1 MIFIAKKT
9 IIRTMQT
16 PESKKPPRLMLF
28 AISAVMLVLGL
39 ATVLWW
45 YKATPRQ
52 LTEADLPVELAMN
65 YLPEGKPI
73 SGLQMTDQ
81 NGQAFTEAR
90 FQQHWS
96 FVFFGFT
103 NCPDVCPTTMLVMKQ
118 VWQKLPPAAHTD
130 PKPQLIFVSVD
141 PDRDSVAKLKDY
153 VAFYHP
159 EFIAVRGEHD
169 KLDVL
174 VKQLGALY
182 GYEDGPDKDNYTV
195 NHSAQ
200 LVVVDPQGNLRA
212 IFSPP
217 FVVDELV
224 KTFVHIRQFHKG

>member
-16 PESKKPPRLMLF
+16 LESKKPPRLLLVV
-28 AISAVMLVLGL
+28 ISVVMLLLGL
-39 ATVLWW
+39 ATVLLWNK
-45 YKATPRQ
+45 YASRQ
-52 LTEADLPVELAMN
+52 LTEADLPPELAMN
-65 YLPEGKPI
+65 YLPDGKPVR
-73 SGLQMTDQ
+73 GLQMTDHNNQ
-81 NGQAFTEAR
+81 PFTEAR

-96 FVFFGFT
+96 FLFFGFT

-118 VWQKLPPAAHTD
+118 VWQKLPPVAPTE

-182 GYEDGPDKDNYTV
+182 GYEDGPDKNNYTV

-200 LVVVDPQGNLRA
+200 LVLVDPQGNLRA
-212 IFSPP
+212 VFSPP
-217 FVVDELV
+217 FVADELI
-224 KTFVHIRQFHKG
+224 KTFTHIRQFHKG